1 MPQEILYHLENN
13 AKLSAAEL
21 AVLTGQTEEAVANET
36 ARLEANG
43 VICGYYT
50 LVNWEKAENE
60 HVTALIEVKVK
71 PERGKGYDKIA
82 ERIFNFDEVQAVYL
96 MSGGYDFTVL
106 VDGKTMKEI
115 AYFVSYKLST
125 LESVHSVATHFVL
138 KKYKEHGVVIDGEAS
153 DDERMIVSP

>member
-1 MPQEILYHLENN
+1 MENN
-13 AKLSAAEL
+13 AKLTASEL
-21 AVLTGQTEEAVANET
+21 AVLTGQSEREVADEI
-36 ARLEANG
+36 ARLEASG

-50 LVNWEKAENE
+50 LINWDKAERE

-82 ERIFNFDEVQAVYL
+82 ERIYRFDEVQSVYL
-96 MSGGYDFTVL
+96 MSGGYDFMVL
-106 VDGKTMKEI
+106 VDGRTMKDI

-138 KKYKEHGVVIDGEAS
+138 KKYKEHGVVIDGEAA
-153 DDERMIVSP
+153 DDERLIVSP

>member
-1 MPQEILYHLENN
+1 MAQEILYYLENN

-21 AVLTGQTEEAVANET
+21 AVLTGQSESEVADEI
-36 ARLEANG
+36 ARLEADG
-43 VICGYYT
+43 VVCGYYT
-50 LVNWEKAENE
+50 LINWEKAERE

-82 ERIFNFDEVQAVYL
+82 ERIYRFDEVQSVYL
-96 MSGGYDFTVL
+96 MSGGYDIMVL
-106 VDGKTMKEI
+106 VDGKSMKDI

-138 KKYKEHGVVIDGEAS
+138 KKYMEHGVVIDGEAA
-153 DDERMIVSP
+153 DDERLIVSP